1 MISFLTALLASF
13 VAAWAV
19 IVAINTRDLV
29 FTVASRLFVVIVI
42 TMLFLLSG
50 VLFGVAFQ

>member
-13 VAAWAV
+13 IAAWAV

-29 FTVASRLFVVIVI
+29 FTFASRLFVVIVI

-50 VLFGVAFQ
+50 VLFSVAFQ

>member
-29 FTVASRLFVVIVI
+29 FTFASRLFVVIVI